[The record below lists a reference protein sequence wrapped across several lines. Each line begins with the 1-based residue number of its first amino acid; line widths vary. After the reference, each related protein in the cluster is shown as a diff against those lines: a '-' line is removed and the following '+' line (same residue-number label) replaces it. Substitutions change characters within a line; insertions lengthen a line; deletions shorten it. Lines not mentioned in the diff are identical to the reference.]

1 MLYFSYAIPGSL
13 GPLSDTDVPN
23 IPSQLSGIETI
34 FKTASE
40 SFLTH
45 LEGVRTRMTANMTQL
60 RDNLGTVSERVDQ
73 GVKDVKDMMNTVTIL
88 KSQIWNKNCQVITVI
103 FLLSLFHLC
112 IFINVL
118 PFSLDVDRYQTFYH
132 LEIVDK
138 AF

>member
-1 MLYFSYAIPGSL
+1 M
-13 GPLSDTDVPN
+13 
-23 IPSQLSGIETI
+23 
-34 FKTASE
+34 
-40 SFLTH
+40 
-45 LEGVRTRMTANMTQL
+45 TRMTANMTQL

-112 IFINVL
+112 IVINVL